1 MFHNFKPT
9 DQSTLLCSTSLT
21 PPSSLDTMADPVAN
35 TELMRIDAAASKT
48 TLARPGKLSGLQLYS
63 RYAFAGAICCSVTH
77 GVLTPV
83 DVSVS
88 TRCTSPL
95 SLLTAMFLQ
104 DQDSNPT

>member
-1 MFHNFKPT
+1 MA
-9 DQSTLLCSTSLT
+9 C
-21 PPSSLDTMADPVAN
+21 PPAN
-35 TELMRIDAAASKT
+35 TQLTRIDAASSKT
-48 TLARPGKLSGLQLYS
+48 TPMRPGKMTGQQLYS

-88 TRCTSPL
+88 TRYTSLP

-104 DQDSNPT
+104 DQDPNPA